1 MTLTREMIYNRR
13 ITRLCHFTR
22 SNKLPH
28 ILSKETGIVA
38 NTELDDQK
46 ELLSKNDE
54 LRLDGKLDYV
64 CCSVQYP
71 NTWYLNKIKDR
82 DPLFKEWVIIFI
94 NPLLM
99 LNSNTLFCHCNA
111 ATGYGKYI
119 KSGIEGFNGMFKET
133 VIGKRIINRTPQM
146 LPCCPTDDQ
155 AEVLIYKN
163 ISRSDILAIAFPNEE
178 QARKEKSRLS
188 FIAEV
193 PKDIPF
199 IVAPSLF
206 DGSWSALVRRGQV
219 PSESLYVEGSE
230 EFDIKSTS

>member
-1 MTLTREMIYNRR
+1 MTLTREILEKRG
-13 ITRLCHFTR
+13 ITRICHFTR
-22 SNKLPH
+22 ASNLPY
-28 ILSKETGIVA
+28 ILGREVGIVA
-38 NTELDDQK
+38 KTELDSQR
-46 ELLSKNDE
+46 ELLSVNDK
-54 LRLDGKLDYV
+54 LRLDGKLDHV

-71 NTWYLNKIKDR
+71 NSWYLNKIKDR
-82 DPLFKEWVIIFI
+82 DPIFKEWVILFI

-99 LNSNTLFCHCNA
+99 LNPKTLFCHRNA
-111 ATGYGKYI
+111 AAGYGKYI

-133 VIGKRIINRTPQM
+133 VIGQRIINRTPQM
-146 LPCCPTDDQ
+146 LPCCPTDGQ

-163 ISRSDILAIAFPNEE
+163 IPRSDILAIAFPNEE

-206 DGSWSALVRRGQV
+206 DGSWSEMVRRGQV
-219 PSESLYVEGSE
+219 PSERLYVEGSE